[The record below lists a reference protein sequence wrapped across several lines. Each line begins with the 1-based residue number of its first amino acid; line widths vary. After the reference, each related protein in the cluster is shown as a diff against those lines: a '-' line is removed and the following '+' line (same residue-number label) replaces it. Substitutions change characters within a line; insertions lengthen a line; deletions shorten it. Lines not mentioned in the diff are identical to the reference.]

1 MCIRDRSIGDDN
13 IQRRSGGQV
22 DPDAW
27 THGSSEQRMEA
38 FKSGYESGAMSACDT
53 LNRGVYKS

>member
-1 MCIRDRSIGDDN
+1 MQQKGESAGLALVHAA
-13 IQRRSGGQV
+13 V